1 MSDLKSAIL
10 APVHVGTLAV
20 VLCVL
25 LVSACASQ
33 GVRLSD
39 ADRAGLANQ
48 PAIQVLH
55 YETPLPAIK
64 TGGKNPPPAAFDV
77 RRHAAADPAALIAQG
92 FSRLLGKKVK
102 VKNLHVESRH
112 LPLPVAKDAS
122 SYREQYRHGLV
133 LELWVDEWS
142 FSPLPADTRVYL
154 MTLSARS
161 RLARVEDGRV
171 LWSTGRCGVGGN
183 NASNRD
189 MRLTGTDLT
198 GGTKLRKLLA
208 MARDECARQLM
219 RDFDVRSVDRKK

>member
-1 MSDLKSAIL
+1 MSDMKSATL
-10 APVHVGTLAV
+10 APVRVGALTV

-25 LVSACASQ
+25 LVSACASP

-39 ADRAGLANQ
+39 ADRASLANQ

-64 TGGKNPPPAAFDV
+64 AGSKNPPPAAFDV
-77 RRHAAADPAALIAQG
+77 RKHAAADPAALIAQS

-102 VKNLHVESRH
+102 VTKLQVDSRQ
-112 LPLPVAKDAS
+112 LPQPVAKDAS
-122 SYREQYRHGLV
+122 IYREKYRQGLV

-142 FSPLPADTRVYL
+142 FSPLPADARFYL
-154 MTLSARS
+154 MTLNASS

-171 LWSTGRCGVGGN
+171 LWSTGRCSVGGN

-189 MRLTGTDLT
+189 MRLAGTELT

-208 MARDECARQLM
+208 AARDECARQLM
-219 RDFDVRSVDRKK
+219 RNFDANGGSEKI